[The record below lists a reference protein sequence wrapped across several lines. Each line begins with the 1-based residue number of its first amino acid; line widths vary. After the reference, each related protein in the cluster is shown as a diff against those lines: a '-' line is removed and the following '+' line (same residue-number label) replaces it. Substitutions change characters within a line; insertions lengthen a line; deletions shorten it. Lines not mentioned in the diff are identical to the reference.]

1 MKERGVSKRTA
12 GKSFVIAAI
21 ISIGLGHTGLL
32 AASQAGDDGKAA
44 PYEFVWLKHI
54 RATKAR
60 QYLAKLELAT
70 ASQLPG
76 SEALLITG
84 QPDEVARAKT
94 VLALVDIEE
103 TVVVQEIMPA
113 SQARQMP
120 SRQKMAELLGDIAIG
135 DFAEPPGGTSADRA
149 LVDIHHNTVIVIAP
163 AGQVQRVITAVKEPD
178 KLKKPE
184 SVPPTPEAET
194 PAAPQPL
201 QTPEQEKPGSGAPK
215 DLQSQELPTPVVLE
229 AEPEEKPA
237 EKGEPE
243 PETAP
248 KAKSKP
254 DVQDDT
260 EADGKSEEH
269 ETSKPPKLPKPPVAP
284 DLLKKQE
291 AAKAIMQALKDRK
304 TQPTTAE
311 QKQPETKQPDKAEQP
326 GINVYNVEDIPNGS
340 ETLRLDLPDKCD
352 IVLLLNL
359 VGETLGLD
367 FLYDDQK
374 VQGQVTLKLQ
384 GKYSGPIKVKELY
397 PLLESVL
404 RFKGFVMTRKNNLVT
419 VVPKEEALEIDPV
432 LYTGKEKAKGVKP
445 GDVVIAR
452 VFELEHVDTSSA
464 QNLLEGMKLGVSVS
478 PIPEAKTLIVTGF
491 AYRMPR
497 VEELLEMIDKPGEP
511 KKFRFRQLQY
521 TMAQTLAEK
530 IKTLAEQLGTISVSV
545 PEMAD
550 DEYKPSPKRQG
561 ETDAQYRLRTARER
575 AAAAAK
581 RRAQQTQAQTR
592 GAPEQP
598 SEPTVYLD
606 ADERTNRI
614 LMIGLQK
621 QLEDVDDLIDALDV
635 EQQDLRTLEL
645 YRIQHVGAED
655 VKTKLQEIGII
666 SASQTT
672 TRSERITTTGKSST
686 PPPRSPVRT
695 TTEEK
700 GPLVEE
706 PQVVVIEPTNSLLVN
721 GTAEQHARIASI
733 IEYVDSQADLPSIP
747 YVVYPLENQDPN
759 QLQAVLEKL
768 IMETTEKED
777 KEGKTITKEPR
788 RKEERP
794 PVIVADP
801 KTYSLIVYANKQDQQ
816 WIESLIKQLDEYR
829 PQVLLD
835 VTLVAIEKTDEFS
848 YDLNLISSFP
858 DLTETSGLTDVITS
872 LSDAARDR
880 FIDLQAA
887 AADEIGTA
895 FYGDRHI
902 NILLEA
908 MQKKKYGRILARPKL
923 LVNDNEQGTI
933 NTTRTTF
940 VTRKETS
947 FIPGTEEGSSIPTEK
962 DIFESYDEG
971 VTLDIEPHISKGDQL
986 RLTITMNRTDFE
998 GLDPASPK
1006 PPDTVTSE
1014 VTTVVTVPNST
1025 TIILGGLE
1033 RLRQNKAGNKVPIL
1047 GDIPLIGGLFR
1058 NASNTDTQRRLYV
1071 FVKAHILRPGQEL
1084 TGTSDIEV
1092 VSQTNREKFE
1102 KYEAE
1107 MQQYEDWPGIKP
1119 EPMEPVKVLEVD

>member
-1 MKERGVSKRTA
+1 
-12 GKSFVIAAI
+12 VIAAI
-21 ISIGLGHTGLL
+21 VSIGLGHTGLL
-32 AASQAGDDGKAA
+32 AASPAGEDGKAA

-54 RATKAR
+54 RATRAR
-60 QYLAKLELAT
+60 QYLAELKLAT

-84 QPDEVARAKT
+84 QPGEVSRAKT
-94 VLALVDIEE
+94 VLALVDVEE
-103 TVVVQEIMPA
+103 TIVVQEIMPA
-113 SQARQMP
+113 SQAHQML
-120 SRQKMAELLGDIAIG
+120 SRQKMTELLGDIAIG
-135 DFAEPPGGTSADRA
+135 DFAQPPGGTSADRA

-163 AGQVQRVITAVKEPD
+163 ASQVERVITAIKEPD
-178 KLKKPE
+178 KLTKPQ
-184 SVPPTPEAET
+184 SDPPTPEADRPGT
-194 PAAPQPL
+194 PQPPKPL
-201 QTPEQEKPGSGAPK
+201 KQEKQSSGAPE
-215 DLQSQELPTPVVLE
+215 DLQSQELPTPVVLQAE
-229 AEPEEKPA
+229 AEDKPQ
-237 EKGEPE
+237 EQPEPE
-243 PETAP
+243 PETTPKTKIKPDTQDNAKVDGKGEEQEQP
-248 KAKSKP
+248 KAP
-254 DVQDDT
+254 T
-260 EADGKSEEH
+260 
-269 ETSKPPKLPKPPVAP
+269 LPKPPIES
-284 DLLKKQE
+284 DLQKKRE
-291 AAKAIMQALKDRK
+291 AAKAIMQALKERK
-304 TQPTTAE
+304 AQSGPNEQEQAE
-311 QKQPETKQPDKAEQP
+311 IKKPDESAQP
-326 GINVYNVEDIPNGS
+326 GISVYNVEDIPNGS

-367 FLYDDQK
+367 FLYDDAK
-374 VQGQVTLKLQ
+374 VKGQVTLKLQ
-384 GKYSGPIKVKELY
+384 GKYSGPIKVKQLY

-404 RFKGFVMTRKNNLVT
+404 RFKGFVMTRKENLVT
-419 VVPKEEALEIDPV
+419 VVPQEEALEIDP
-432 LYTGKEKAKGVKP
+432 LLFTDREKEKGVKP

-452 VFELEHVDTSSA
+452 VFELKHIDTTSA
-464 QNLLEGMKLGVSVS
+464 ENLLKGMKLAVSIE

-511 KKFRFRQLQY
+511 KKFRFRQLRY

-530 IKTLAEQLGTISVSV
+530 VKTLAEQLGTISISI
-545 PEMAD
+545 PEMASE
-550 DEYKPSPKRQG
+550 EYAPSPQRQG
-561 ETDAQYRLRTARER
+561 ETDAQYRLRIARER

-581 RRAQQTQAQTR
+581 RRAEDARAQTR

-606 ADERTNRI
+606 ADERTNRV

-621 QLEDVDDLIDALDV
+621 QLEQVDDLIDALDV

-645 YRIQHVGAED
+645 YRIEHVGAED

-672 TRSERITTTGKSST
+672 TRSERITATGKSST
-686 PPPRSPVRT
+686 PPPRSPVQT

-700 GPLVEE
+700 GALVEE
-706 PQVVVIEPTNSLLVN
+706 PQVVIIEPTNSLLVN

-733 IEYVDSQADLPSIP
+733 IQYVDSQADLPSIP

-788 RKEERP
+788 RNKERP
-794 PVIVADP
+794 PVIVADS

-835 VTLVAIEKTDEFS
+835 VTLVEVTKNDEFS

-858 DLTETSGLTDVITS
+858 DLTETSGITDIITD
-872 LSDAARDR
+872 LSGAKRDR

-887 AADEIGTA
+887 SGAGTG
-895 FYGDRHI
+895 FYADRHI
-902 NILLEA
+902 NILLDA
-908 MQKKKYGRILARPKL
+908 MQRKNYGRILARPKL

-933 NTTRTTF
+933 NATETTF
-940 VTRKETS
+940 IVRKETS
-947 FIPGTEEGSSIPTEK
+947 FIPGTQEGSSIPTEK
-962 DIFESYDEG
+962 DIFESYDAG
-971 VTLDIEPHISKGDQL
+971 ITLDIEPHISKGDQL
-986 RLTITMNRTDFE
+986 RLAITMNRTDFRGIE
-998 GLDPASPK
+998 LTSTK

-1014 VTTVVTVPNST
+1014 VTTVVTVPDGT

-1033 RLRQNKAGNKVPIL
+1033 RLKQNKGGNKVPIL
-1047 GDIPLIGGLFR
+1047 GDIPLLGGLFR
-1058 NASNTDTQRRLYV
+1058 NASNMDEQSRLYV

-1092 VSQTNREKFE
+1092 VSRKNRETFE
-1102 KYEAE
+1102 SFEEE
-1107 MQQYEDWPGIKP
+1107 MQKYEDWPGIKP
-1119 EPMEPVKVLEVD
+1119 KPMQPVRVLEMD